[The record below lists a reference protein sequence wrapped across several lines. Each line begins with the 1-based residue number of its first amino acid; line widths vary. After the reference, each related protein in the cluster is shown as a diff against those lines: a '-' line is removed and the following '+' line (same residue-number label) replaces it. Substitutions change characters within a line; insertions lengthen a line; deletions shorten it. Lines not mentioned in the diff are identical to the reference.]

1 MRIPMLKDKLAL
13 FLIIFPF
20 TWMVSGQFVFENGDK
35 ILVIVT
41 LIALVT
47 ILLKYGFAP
56 FKNNLKNNYYIYLLI
71 AFSFISIIY
80 NYFYNSDIINIR
92 SALCVILYFLFI
104 PLNVISTR
112 VIAYSTFIG
121 SIGAASFAFWQKNIL
136 HLDRAAW
143 QLNAIPYATCCLIL
157 MISAIM
163 FSIIYKDKKETLI
176 ISILSGVISFYAII
190 LTDSRGVLIA
200 AFAIFLCLL
209 LYVLTTKIS
218 LKIKITTITILVVIT
233 TLGIYT
239 TKDRLI
245 HETRQGLSQYEQGN
259 YLSNTASRLAMWK
272 AALLLI
278 PQKPITGFGDEFEP
292 AIEKLYQEK
301 KISSQLY
308 NLKLP
313 HFHNQFIDITVKHG
327 VIGLV
332 LLLLFLLF
340 PYYILQKTQC
350 SKETKFAILLLTI
363 GIVVSG
369 LTDVPLEFKQ
379 VFTLFTVFTYIFL
392 KNKSPTSV

>member
-1 MRIPMLKDKLAL
+1 MLKDKLAL

-200 AFAIFLCLL
+200 AFAIFFMSTFICFNHKDIFENKNNDD
-209 LYVLTTKIS
+209 YYFSRYNNTWY
-218 LKIKITTITILVVIT
+218 
-233 TLGIYT
+233 IYHQ
-239 TKDRLI
+239 R
-245 HETRQGLSQYEQGN
+245 
-259 YLSNTASRLAMWK
+259 
-272 AALLLI
+272 
-278 PQKPITGFGDEFEP
+278 P
-292 AIEKLYQEK
+292 
-301 KISSQLY
+301 
-308 NLKLP
+308 
-313 HFHNQFIDITVKHG
+313 
-327 VIGLV
+327 
-332 LLLLFLLF
+332 
-340 PYYILQKTQC
+340 PY
-350 SKETKFAILLLTI
+350 
-363 GIVVSG
+363 
-369 LTDVPLEFKQ
+369 P
-379 VFTLFTVFTYIFL
+379 
-392 KNKSPTSV
+392 

>member
-1 MRIPMLKDKLAL
+1 
-13 FLIIFPF
+13 
-20 TWMVSGQFVFENGDK
+20 
-35 ILVIVT
+35 
-41 LIALVT
+41 
-47 ILLKYGFAP
+47 
-56 FKNNLKNNYYIYLLI
+56 
-71 AFSFISIIY
+71 
-80 NYFYNSDIINIR
+80 
-92 SALCVILYFLFI
+92 
-104 PLNVISTR
+104 
-112 VIAYSTFIG
+112 
-121 SIGAASFAFWQKNIL
+121 
-136 HLDRAAW
+136 
-143 QLNAIPYATCCLIL
+143 
-157 MISAIM
+157 
-163 FSIIYKDKKETLI
+163 
-176 ISILSGVISFYAII
+176 
-190 LTDSRGVLIA
+190 
-200 AFAIFLCLL
+200 
-209 LYVLTTKIS
+209 
-218 LKIKITTITILVVIT
+218 
-233 TLGIYT
+233 
-239 TKDRLI
+239 
-245 HETRQGLSQYEQGN
+245 
-259 YLSNTASRLAMWK
+259 MWK